1 MSFLGAQSPL
11 AGLEEP
17 RFVRKVSL
25 SLVAMGVLAGA
36 GLRVY
41 RTIVLQYGWSDSW
54 LWISGTLLGGI
65 AFLLLM
71 TTLHLGNYPVTSWI
85 WRAPLFALVESVT
98 EILVSLALTLAG
110 LEVIGSLRAT
120 LEDWQSTSVR
130 VLFFRL
136 LGIPLFALVL
146 ALVTTVV
153 RIILIPR
160 KHSHLHPHA

>member
-1 MSFLGAQSPL
+1 MAVAREAQAPH
-11 AGLEEP
+11 GFEEP
-17 RFVRKVSL
+17 AFVRKVSL
-25 SLVAMGVLAGA
+25 SLPVMGILTGA

-41 RTIVLQYGWSDSW
+41 RAVVLQYGWSDSW
-54 LWISGTLLGGI
+54 LWIAGTLLGGI

-71 TTLHLGNYPVTSWI
+71 ATLHLGNYPVRSWI

-98 EILVSLALTLAG
+98 EILVSLGLTLAG

-136 LGIPLFALVL
+136 VGLPLFALVL
-146 ALVTTVV
+146 AAVTTVV
-153 RIILIPR
+153 RIILIPK